1 MTSEHRLVVSVDLEE
16 WYHSR
21 RWLDGEQAAQVP
33 DTRALFRRLYGAD
46 RPSGEV
52 IEPTRRLLTL
62 FDRHH
67 CRCTFF
73 VLGEMAEWY
82 PALIE
87 EIADRGHEIACHG
100 MHHVDMTVLGPTEF
114 ADQIRRARDVVH
126 SVTGRVCVGY
136 RAPNLVFEP
145 WAIRILEAE
154 GFVYDSSVCV
164 SRSIGGKYKGWSG
177 APIHPYR
184 PDYENV
190 ARAGVASL
198 VELPLPPF
206 PGIGLT
212 AGSGIMTRVLGYHW
226 SAIALRHA
234 IRTGDTGYYFHPW
247 EVGGRPPVRGSA
259 LKSRVFHRRTG
270 AWMLAALDRLLTAFS
285 GRTITAHE
293 AALRYL
299 SAASPQHHGL
309 HDLREVETGMAHHR
323 RDDAAAPEVDE
334 SPKHAER
341 SGHH

>member
-1 MTSEHRLVVSVDLEE
+1 MASDYRLAVSVDLDE

-21 RWLDGEQAAQVP
+21 RWLDGEQAAQLP
-33 DTRALFRRLYGAD
+33 DMAALFRRLYGAD

-52 IEPTRRLLTL
+52 IEPTRRLLSL
-62 FDRHH
+62 FDRHQ

-73 VLGEMAEWY
+73 VLGEMAGWY
-82 PALIE
+82 PALIK

-100 MHHVDMTVLGPTEF
+100 MHHVDMTVFGPTEF
-114 ADQIRRARDVVH
+114 ANQIRRARDVIH
-126 SVTGRVCVGY
+126 SVTGRVPEGY

-164 SRSIGGKYKGWSG
+164 SRSIGGKYKGWAD

-190 ARAGVASL
+190 ARPGTASL

-206 PGIGLT
+206 PGIRLS

-226 SAIALRHA
+226 TAIALRQA

-247 EVGGRPPVRGSA
+247 EVGDRPPAWGKA
-259 LKSRVFHRRTG
+259 LKSRVFHRHTG
-270 AWMLAALDRLLTAFS
+270 AWMLGALDRLLTAFR
-285 GRTITAHE
+285 GRTMTARE
-293 AALRYL
+293 AAARHL
-299 SAASPQHHGL
+299 SAETPQQHRLDGL
-309 HDLREVETGMAHHR
+309 TRIKA
-323 RDDAAAPEVDE
+323 
-334 SPKHAER
+334 
-341 SGHH
+341 